1 MMGTDTITIL
11 MENVRLCDLS
21 CILRGHAAHKWQHA
35 NEYKKKL
42 VWERVRLFV
51 EAEKQCGRNVDNYH
65 LNYFIDLECDDIFY
79 DGLPRYIVRVYKDE
93 QRSIESQLLRQTFT
107 GQNANQMAMWYSRMQ
122 DRAGFFTRID
132 ELLKEGELD

>member
-1 MMGTDTITIL
+1 MMDTETITIF

-21 CILRGHAAHKWQHA
+21 CILRGRAAHKWQHA

-51 EAEKQCGRNVDNYH
+51 EAEKQCGRKVNNYH

-79 DGLPRYIVRVYKDE
+79 DGLPQYIVKVYKDE
-93 QRSIESQLLRQTFT
+93 QRIIESQLLRQIFT
-107 GQNANQMAMWYSRMQ
+107 GPNANQLAMWYSRMQ
-122 DRAGFFTRID
+122 ERAGFFTQIV
-132 ELLKEGELD
+132 KEDNND